1 MNWFSG
7 LVLFIVI
14 WWTLLFAVL
23 PFAVR
28 SQLEDGDVVEGSER
42 GAPAVSHIKKKFL
55 ITTIIAFIIWVAVC
69 AVIIFDLFSLSD
81 LPFIPKTSIDG

>member
-1 MNWFSG
+1 MTWFSG

-28 SQLEDGDVVEGSER
+28 SQLEDGDVVKGSEP
-42 GAPAVSHIKKKFL
+42 GAPAHSHIKKKFL
-55 ITTIIAFIIWVAVC
+55 ITTIIAVIIWVAIC
-69 AVIIFDLFSLSD
+69 SVIIFDLLDWADIPF
-81 LPFIPKTSIDG
+81 LPQAAPA

>member
-1 MNWFSG
+1 MTWFSG

-28 SQLEDGDVVEGSER
+28 SQLEEGDIVEGSER
-42 GAPAVSHIKKKFL
+42 GAPANSHIKKKFL
-55 ITTIIAFIIWVAVC
+55 ITTIIATIIWIAVC
-69 AVIIFDLFSLSD
+69 SVIIFDLIDWADIPF
-81 LPFIPKTSIDG
+81 LPQAI

>member
-1 MNWFSG
+1 MSWFSG

-28 SQLEDGDVVEGSER
+28 SQLEEGEVVEGSER
-42 GAPAVSHIKKKFL
+42 GAPATSHIGKKFL
-55 ITTIIAFIIWVAVC
+55 ITTILAFIIWVAV
-69 AVIIFDLFSLSD
+69 VLIIVFDLMSWSD
-81 LPFIPKTSIDG
+81 IPFLPQVSTG

>member
-1 MNWFSG
+1 MTWFSG

-28 SQLEDGDVVEGSER
+28 SQLEDGDVVKGSEP
-42 GAPAVSHIKKKFL
+42 GAPAQSHIKKKFL
-55 ITTIIAFIIWVAVC
+55 ITTIIAVIIWVAIC
-69 AVIIFDLFSLSD
+69 SVIVFDLLDWADIPF
-81 LPFIPKTSIDG
+81 LPQAAPA

>member
-1 MNWFSG
+1 MTWFSG

-14 WWTLLFAVL
+14 WWTFLFAVL

-42 GAPAVSHIKKKFL
+42 GAPTESHIGKKFL
-55 ITTIIAFIIWVAVC
+55 ITTCIAVVIWVIVC
-69 AVIIFDLFSLSD
+69 AIIIFDLVDWADIPF
-81 LPFIPKTSIDG
+81 LPQASPTP

>member
-1 MNWFSG
+1 MSWFSG

-28 SQLEDGDVVEGSER
+28 SQIEDDDVVEGSEG
-42 GAPAVSHIKKKFL
+42 GAPTESHIGKKML
-55 ITTIIAFIIWVAVC
+55 ITTGISVIIWAAVC
-69 AVIIFDLFSLSD
+69 SIIIFDLVDWADIPF
-81 LPFIPKTSIDG
+81 LPHAEPQ

>member
-14 WWTLLFAVL
+14 WWTLLFTVL

-28 SQLEDGDVVEGSER
+28 SQLEDGDIVDGSEP
-42 GAPAVSHIKKKFL
+42 GAPVVSHIKRKFL
-55 ITTIIAFIIWVAVC
+55 ITTIIATLIWAVVC
-69 AVIIFDLFSLSD
+69 FVIIFDLMSWSD
-81 LPFIPKTSIDG
+81 IPFLPQATTG

>member
-1 MNWFSG
+1 MTWFSG

-28 SQLEDGDVVEGSER
+28 SQIEDGDVVEGSEG
-42 GAPAVSHIKKKFL
+42 GAPTQSHIGKKML
-55 ITTIIAFIIWVAVC
+55 ITTGIALLIWVAVC
-69 AVIIFDLFSLSD
+69 AIIIFDLLDWSD
-81 LPFIPKTSIDG
+81 IPFVPSASPQ

>member
-1 MNWFSG
+1 MNWFSA

-28 SQLEDGDVVEGSER
+28 SQLEDDEVVKGSER
-42 GAPAVSHIKKKFL
+42 GAPTESHIKRKFM
-55 ITTIIAFIIWVAVC
+55 ITTIIAAIIWAILLV
-69 AVIIFDLFSLSD
+69 VIIFDLFSLTD
-81 LPFIPKTSIDG
+81 LPFIPKV

>member
-1 MNWFSG
+1 MNWFSA

-28 SQLEDGDVVEGSER
+28 SQLEDGEVVEGSEP
-42 GAPAVSHIKKKFL
+42 GAPAQSHIKKKFL
-55 ITTIIAFIIWVAVC
+55 ITTIIAAVIWAAVC
-69 AVIIFDLFSLSD
+69 GVIIFDLMDWADVPF
-81 LPFIPKTSIDG
+81 LPQAAPPR